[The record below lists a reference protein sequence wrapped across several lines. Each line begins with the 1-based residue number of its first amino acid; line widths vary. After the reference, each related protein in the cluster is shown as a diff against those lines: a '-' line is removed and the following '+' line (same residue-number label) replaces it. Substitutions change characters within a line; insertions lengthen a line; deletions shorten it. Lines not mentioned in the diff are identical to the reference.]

1 MYGMPTPETAAEAA
15 RTIRA
20 VLDLA
25 NEGGPLADSHPQA
38 VAAVRRLEGA
48 ALALEQLATGSK
60 EPGRA

>member
-38 VAAVRRLEGA
+38 VAAIRR
-48 ALALEQLATGSK
+48 LEQLATGSE